1 MSSFINRL
9 FAEPLTIIVSLM
21 ILIIGMLGAAH
32 LIGAKMP
39 SDGVLGG
46 PGDLLRNA

>member
-1 MSSFINRL
+1 MSLVRFFS
-9 FAEPLTIIVSLM
+9 EPIVIIVSWT

-39 SDGVLGG
+39 TEGVGGG

>member
-1 MSSFINRL
+1 MSLARF
-9 FAEPLTIIVSLM
+9 FAEPIVIIMSWM
-21 ILIIGMLGAAH
+21 ILIIGILGAAH

-39 SDGVLGG
+39 ADGIGGG

>member
-1 MSSFINRL
+1 MSRVFG
-9 FAEPLTIIVSLM
+9 EPIVIILSWMV
-21 ILIIGMLGAAH
+21 LIVGVLGAAH

-39 SDGVLGG
+39 TSGIGAG

>member
-1 MSSFINRL
+1 MNVARVFS
-9 FAEPLTIIVSLM
+9 EPIISILSWM
-21 ILIIGMLGAAH
+21 ILIIGILGAAH

-39 SDGVLGG
+39 TEGIGAG